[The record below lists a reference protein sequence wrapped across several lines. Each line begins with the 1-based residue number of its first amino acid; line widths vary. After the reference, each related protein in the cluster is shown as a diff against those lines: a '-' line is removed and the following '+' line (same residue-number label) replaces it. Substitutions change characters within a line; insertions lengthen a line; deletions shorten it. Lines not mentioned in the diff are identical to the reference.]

1 MLVNGGRGGQG
12 GESSL
17 ITGNR
22 KLGGIERGKKGQTK
36 GKGRAS
42 TEVTRFNES
51 EKEEVEEYKEEV
63 EEEEEEVEE
72 EEEEEVKEE
81 LRIDFPALVVEP
93 EDLRGQRLGQF
104 PSFNSAVRCCSRLER
119 ESEDWAVV
127 VVASGAYTG
136 FVRQNWVAAW
146 ARSPF

>member
-1 MLVNGGRGGQG
+1 VLVNGGRGGQG

-42 TEVTRFNES
+42 TEVSRFNES

-63 EEEEEEVEE
+63 E